1 MTNGRHQDQVMAKAH
16 MAFASLPL
24 ARFVKKNIKM

>member
-1 MTNGRHQDQVMAKAH
+1 MTNGGHQDQVMAKAH

-24 ARFVKKNIKM
+24 ASFANKNIKM

>member
-1 MTNGRHQDQVMAKAH
+1 MTNGGHQVMTKAH

-24 ARFVKKNIKM
+24 ARFAKKNIKM